1 MVPSGVI
8 FFSSI
13 KRRDSRL
20 VDGGLELGGKGE
32 GSEEAEV
39 RAGAIRKPRGSLRL
53 VFDMRRTEPK
63 DAAQVS
69 YVERTPKHFT
79 VSCVKLASRTND
91 MDVPPRACDHRSR
104 THVPGTSSVS
114 LSFKTPKLH
123 FSGLVLA
130 SSYPS
135 EDTTELEGSGFRPPK
150 NLRHVGILNPVAAS
164 GSAAGSC
171 FSSTAGLVVSKV
183 VPIETG
189 NDCQWRGG

>member
-1 MVPSGVI
+1 MPSGVF

-13 KRRDSRL
+13 ERRDSRL

-39 RAGAIRKPRGSLRL
+39 LAGAMRKPRGSLRL

-69 YVERTPKHFT
+69 MWKELPKHFE
-79 VSCVKLASRTND
+79 VSCVKLESRTSD
-91 MDVPPRACDHRSR
+91 VDVPPKACGHRSR
-104 THVPGTSSVS
+104 IHVPGTSSVS

-150 NLRHVGILNPVAAS
+150 NLRHVGILHVVAAS
-164 GSAAGSC
+164 GPAAGSC
-171 FSSTAGLVVSKV
+171 FSPTAGSAGSEV
-183 VPIETG
+183 VPMGTG
-189 NDCQWRGG
+189 NDCQ